1 MRYGREEV
9 RTAYHE
15 AGHALV
21 AMHSI
26 HLSSVGIERKIKR
39 GGQILK
45 QKEGWIR
52 PVRGSKVSIEEN
64 VLIELAGPIAEK
76 MCPFGAGRD
85 YYMASMADMGK
96 VEAGL
101 KEILTESERGEYLNE
116 CRQKVRRMLK
126 HHWPEV
132 KALAKALLE
141 HKRLT
146 GRQAERIAREVVE
159 KESGNHSGTS
169 YGGKTA
175 KSKSKKSL
183 HHGNPEILTPD
194 EVAAFLRV
202 SRRTINSMVAAKAI
216 PFVRIGRRVIRFK
229 RRAVTK
235 WLREQNTQKEI
246 NLWEM
251 S

>member
-1 MRYGREEV
+1 MRYGRQEV

-39 GGQILK
+39 SGGQLFRHK
-45 QKEGWIR
+45 KGWIR
-52 PVRGSKVSIEEN
+52 PLRGSKVSLEEN
-64 VLIELAGPIAEK
+64 VLIELAGPMAEK

-85 YYMASMADMGK
+85 YYTASMADMNK

-101 KEILTESERGEYLNE
+101 QGILTDSERGEYVNQ
-116 CRQKVRRMLK
+116 CRQKVQRMLK

-146 GRQAERIAREVVE
+146 GRQAERVAGEVLE
-159 KESGNHSGTS
+159 KKSGDRLGNSFTRKKLKGL
-169 YGGKTA
+169 
-175 KSKSKKSL
+175 SKKSSIR
-183 HHGNPEILTPD
+183 GKREILTPD
-194 EVAAFLRV
+194 EVAVFLRV
-202 SRRTINSMVAAKAI
+202 SRRTINHLVATGAI
-216 PFVRIGRRVIRFK
+216 PFVRIGRRVVRFK
-229 RRAVTK
+229 RHAVTK
-235 WLREQNTQKEI
+235 WLREKSAHKKER
-246 NLWEM
+246 
-251 S
+251 